1 MSSWIKCT
9 CGKLLHKNLFASAKV
24 CVVVQDDVL
33 DHIDGKRSASEAV
46 SEIIANGDILV
57 RCPACGRVA
66 IEHRS
71 TGQII
76 VYTPEKT

>member
-9 CGKLLHKNLFASAKV
+9 CGELLHKNLFASAKV

-33 DHIDGKRSASEAV
+33 DQIDAKRSAGEAV
-46 SEIIANGDILV
+46 TEIIARCDILV
-57 RCPACGRVA
+57 RCSACGRVA
-66 IEHRS
+66 IEHRK
-71 TGQII
+71 TGDII